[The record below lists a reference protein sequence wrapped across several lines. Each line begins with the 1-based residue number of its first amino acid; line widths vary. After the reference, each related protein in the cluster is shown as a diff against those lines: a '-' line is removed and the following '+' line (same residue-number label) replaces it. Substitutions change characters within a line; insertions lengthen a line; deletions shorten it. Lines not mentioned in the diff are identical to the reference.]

1 MNSSDQLNSIRY
13 EVLFSPFRIVQ
24 YVNNIVTAVVN
35 DTDDLRYAAL
45 DAPHNTYMD
54 GNDQLIEGYEVGVG
68 VTLSTDYVYGLP
80 QRASDSFMLKQNEVY
95 RLFNQDLY
103 WHPYG
108 SIEPLYGSW
117 PYLTGHSSVMDAS
130 FAWMNSSETYVSI
143 EETTNSITNEAAT
156 LGSFISVGGK
166 FEFFLFGTTSG
177 PKQNQK
183 ILSELTGY
191 APLPPI
197 HSLGFHYCKYEEN
210 SANLMIE
217 RNAQFTKYGF
227 PVDVFWSD
235 LYYTQDFEYFVFNNV
250 TWPMYKVEAFNA
262 QIAQSKRRLVMIN
275 DPHIKAS
282 DDYFV
287 YSQGMALQNA
297 TQTEGDIKNIFIR

>member
-1 MNSSDQLNSIRY
+1 
-13 EVLFSPFRIVQ
+13 VQ

-117 PYLTGHSSVMDAS
+117 PYLTGHSAVMDAS
-130 FAWMNSSETYVSI
+130 FAWMNSSETYVSV

-250 TWPMYKVEAFNA
+250 TWPLAEV
-262 QIAQSKRRLVMIN
+262 
-275 DPHIKAS
+275 
-282 DDYFV
+282 
-287 YSQGMALQNA
+287 
-297 TQTEGDIKNIFIR
+297 